1 VDEPGG
7 RPIDE
12 VLTDELGRLVERSGV
27 VAPPLGVLEDR
38 VVERAARRQRTQRRV
53 ALAACAA
60 VLAALGLLGLVLA
73 QGSAPDEVD
82 LATDAEATTLP
93 IDVDAAPVF
102 TIAGVPDDLA
112 FQSCTSITS
121 GDQSDPAG
129 VTCTFDE
136 PSTMP
141 PDGVRISRLIGGA
154 TPEAVAAWDASDGA
168 AAALATGGSD
178 APADAAFR
186 TLGSTRVLDL
196 APGGSPSTEASAALR
211 VLVGDDLVDLGA
223 SNVALDDLAA
233 IVDGLSMAPPS
244 TVVADALGALPDG
257 SVALVQGERP
267 LWVQVDALQP
277 DDRRRFGGTTVGAE
291 IAVPGSPR
299 LIGVDVTTGI
309 DADAFL
315 DELLASGD
323 DALVEAE
330 LGGRRAVVLADEG
343 MMPRSVP
350 EPRAGPQIVV
360 RSDPTTI
367 VRVKDPDGSPELI
380 RAVAEALR

>member
-1 VDEPGG
+1 
-7 RPIDE
+7 
-12 VLTDELGRLVERSGV
+12 
-27 VAPPLGVLEDR
+27 VLEDR

-73 QGSAPDEVD
+73 QGSARDEVD
-82 LATDAEATTLP
+82 LATDAETTTLP
-93 IDVDAAPVF
+93 IDVDADPVF

-112 FQSCTSITS
+112 FQACTPISS
-121 GDQSDPAG
+121 SDPLEPAG

-141 PDGVRISRLIGGA
+141 PDGVRITRLVGGA
-154 TPEAVAAWDASDGA
+154 TPDGA

-367 VRVKDPDGSPELI
+367 VRVKDPDGSPGLI